1 MPSSPPT
8 DIYVVATSVMG
19 ALFVT
24 CLVRVWMLNRT
35 EEKLQRQREE
45 LEKQLRLRQQELAT
59 IRQDAQEWRTET
71 QRQFDGFRKMANDQL
86 SSGET
91 RFATLQSQARQ
102 REYELLTA
110 LDLARQMCSELPH
123 VQARVLHLE
132 SLLAPAATSP
142 ATQPSP
148 FSVAAEAPAS
158 FPEEVGGAAHETNLS
173 PSAGEVTP
181 LPDLGGAHGWNGR
194 YSGTPVGLL

>member
-1 MPSSPPT
+1 MPASPPT
-8 DIYVVATSVMG
+8 DIYVVATCVMG

-24 CLVRVWMLNRT
+24 SLVRVWMLNRV
-35 EEKLQRQREE
+35 EEKLQKQKDE

-59 IRQDAQEWRTET
+59 IRQDAQEWRAET

-86 SSGET
+86 SASET

-110 LDLARQMCSELPH
+110 LDLARQMCTDLPH

-132 SLLAPAATSP
+132 SLLAQAAAAAPVTH
-142 ATQPSP
+142 PSP
-148 FSVAAEAPAS
+148 FSVAAEGSS
-158 FPEEVGGAAHETNLS
+158 FPEEVGLPVQETN
-173 PSAGEVTP
+173 PSATTSEVTP
-181 LPDLGGAHGWNGR
+181 LPDLGATQGWNGR
-194 YSGTPVGLL
+194 QFGASVGLL